1 MWFSVDN
8 VSVIYE
14 DTAMSH
20 RIYESPTHDEQSLK
34 AKPTRAPFGY
44 FGAKQTIARRIIET
58 FPEHNA
64 WVEGFCGSAAL
75 TLAKKPVPIEVI
87 NDIDKQIVNLFSQ
100 LRENSDAL
108 CRAVELTPYARD
120 EFVLA
125 RDHTTNGASADVEPV
140 EQARRFLVA
149 TMMTVNGT
157 MNAGSGWSYSQSYA
171 RQGREARVNRWCNL
185 PRRIEKAVER
195 LRGVRVENRDAREI
209 VEMFEDRPAT
219 LVYLDPPYYTKRKH
233 TYVIDA
239 QDAAF
244 HQDLL
249 KKCTTA
255 RCMLVISGY
264 QNELYEE
271 ILTPDIGWERRS
283 IGTST
288 RDTTGKIYSRTEVLW
303 MNSVFLE
310 AKKNESLPLTL
321 TQQEIEQNKVNPP
334 RKI

>member
-1 MWFSVDN
+1 MWFSVEN
-8 VSVIYE
+8 VCAIHG
-14 DTAMSH
+14 DIAMRH
-20 RIYESPTHDEQSLK
+20 RRYDSPTHDEQSLK

-44 FGAKQTIARRIIET
+44 FGAKQTIAQRIIET
-58 FPEHNA
+58 FPQHNA

-125 RDHTTNGASADVEPV
+125 RDHITNGASADLEPL
-140 EQARRFLVA
+140 EKARRFLVA

-185 PRRIEKAVER
+185 PQRLEKAVER

-219 LVYLDPPYYTKRKH
+219 LVYLDPPYFTKRKH

-249 KKCTTA
+249 QKCTKA

-264 QNELYEE
+264 QNELYEK
-271 ILTPDIGWERRS
+271 ILTSGMGWESRT

-288 RDTTGKIYSRTEVLW
+288 RDTTGKIYCRTEVLW

-321 TQQEIEQNKVNPP
+321 TQQEIELNKVNPP